1 VIAIIVVAFLLAGIW
16 DYRNQQNEI
25 SAIEDRVERIGGLL
39 ARPRQDTDSL
49 RALRGLLT
57 HAQDDSA
64 VISSR
69 WIASRQQ
76 ALWTNIDRV
85 DKRLRPL
92 EQRFGIVSQ

>member
-1 VIAIIVVAFLLAGIW
+1 
-16 DYRNQQNEI
+16 
-25 SAIEDRVERIGGLL
+25 
-39 ARPRQDTDSL
+39 
-49 RALRGLLT
+49 LRGLLT